1 MNYNKLAMPAAIV
14 LAGVLISG
22 AVIYSLNKKS
32 TPRAESESASL
43 AQNIQSAPSIDNVK
57 PVSIDRDHILGNPA
71 APIKIVEYS
80 DTECP
85 FCKNFHETMHQM
97 IQEYDGQVAWVYRHF
112 PLHQIHPKA
121 IPEAEATECVAE
133 LGGNTAFWA
142 YLDRIFE
149 ITPSNNGLDLALL
162 PEIAEFVGID
172 RTAFEECFNSRRHA
186 QKIADN
192 YNDAVNSGGRGTPYN
207 VIIAPNGQKTALPGA
222 LPYSSVKTVLD
233 KILEQNS
240 N

>member
-1 MNYNKLAMPAAIV
+1 MTNNKASLPAAIV
-14 LAGVLISG
+14 LAGILISG

-32 TPRAESESASL
+32 TPRAENKSADV
-43 AQNIQSAPSIDNVK
+43 AQNIQSAPSIDNIR
-57 PVSIDRDHILGNPA
+57 PVSKDQDHILGNPA

-85 FCKNFHETMHQM
+85 FCKQFHSVLHQ
-97 IQEYDGQVAWVYRHF
+97 IVSDYDGQVAWVYRHF

-121 IPEAEATECVAE
+121 IPEAEAAECAAE
-133 LGGNTAFWA
+133 LGGNNVFWT

-149 ITPSNNGLDLALL
+149 ITPSNNQLDLALL
-162 PEIAEFVGID
+162 SNIAEFAGID
-172 RTAFEECFNSRRHA
+172 RAAFEECFNSRRHA
-186 QKIADN
+186 QKVADD
-192 YNDAVNSGGRGTPYN
+192 YNNAVESGGRGTPYN
-207 VIIAPNGQKTALPGA
+207 VIIAPDGQKTALRGA

-233 KILEQNS
+233 KILGQGS